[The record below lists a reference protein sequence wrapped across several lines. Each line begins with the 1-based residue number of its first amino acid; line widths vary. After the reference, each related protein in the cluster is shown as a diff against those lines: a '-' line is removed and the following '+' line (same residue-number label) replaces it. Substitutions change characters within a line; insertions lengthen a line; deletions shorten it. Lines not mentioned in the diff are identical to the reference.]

1 MKPVLVLKDASVRP
15 MEGTQ
20 QLQMTFGPSK
30 YGIRELAGAAF
41 GPRRSLG
48 TRLAAMG
55 DLAGRGFAA
64 AATAQQVAE
73 QAQSG
78 RGAEAYLGAPAQ
90 YRANIPVS
98 FTGNMESLS
107 AQPRPPA
114 PTPDTTPTYDRSR
127 NIFPMTGLS
136 MDYYSTNQRAGGAQ
150 YNPQQN
156 IFPQATLGAMGQQAQ
171 TQQGGTPAPPVPPT
185 DPHQTSLFQFPQTPT
200 PAPPQYAPAPVTA
213 PTQPVMVQPP
223 VTAPTAPQQQPQ
235 QPQQQQPQ
243 QQPQQG
249 QGAGLMP
256 PRDPN
261 LMPPQYTGKSA
272 DPFTHALN
280 YLLKRLG

>member
-1 MKPVLVLKDASVRP
+1 MKPVLVLKDMSSVRP

-20 QLQMTFGPSK
+20 QLQMTFGPSEHS
-30 YGIRELAGAAF
+30 IRDLAGAAF
-41 GPRRSLG
+41 GRNRNLG

-64 AATAQQVAE
+64 AATAQQMAE

-90 YRANIPVS
+90 YRANIPMS
-98 FTGNMESLS
+98 FTPKGAELS

-114 PTPDTTPTYDRSR
+114 PTPDTTPRYDRSQ

-136 MDYYSTNQRAGGAQ
+136 MDYYSTNQRAGGTQ
-150 YNPQQN
+150 LSPQQN
-156 IFPQATLGAMGQQAQ
+156 IFPQASLGAMAQQ
-171 TQQGGTPAPPVPPT
+171 PPT
-185 DPHQTSLFQFPQTPT
+185 HTV
-200 PAPPQYAPAPVTA
+200 APVTA
-213 PTQPVMVQPP
+213 PTTPGGVVQAP

-235 QPQQQQPQ
+235 QPQQGQGQ
-243 QQPQQG
+243 QQPG
-249 QGAGLMP
+249 TPYMP
-256 PRDPN
+256 PGQPGASY
-261 LMPPQYTGKSA
+261 MPVTRSA

>member
-1 MKPVLVLKDASVRP
+1 MKPVLVLKDMSSVRP

-20 QLQMTFGPSK
+20 QLQMTFGPSEHS
-30 YGIRELAGAAF
+30 IRDLAGAAF
-41 GPRRSLG
+41 GPRRKLG

-90 YRANIPVS
+90 YRANIPMS
-98 FTGNMESLS
+98 FTPKGAELG

-114 PTPDTTPTYDRSR
+114 PTPDTTPRYDRSQ

-136 MDYYSTNQRAGGAQ
+136 MDYYSTNQRAGGTQ
-150 YNPQQN
+150 LSPQQN
-156 IFPQATLGAMGQQAQ
+156 IFPQASVQSGAMAQQ
-171 TQQGGTPAPPVPPT
+171 PPT
-185 DPHQTSLFQFPQTPT
+185 YT
-200 PAPPQYAPAPVTA
+200 AAPVTA
-213 PTQPVMVQPP
+213 PTAPGGQVAVQAPVTAPTTPGGQVVVQPP
-223 VTAPTAPQQQPQ
+223 VTAPTAAQQQPQQPQQQPQ
-235 QPQQQQPQ
+235 QPQQQP

-249 QGAGLMP
+249 HGAGLMP